1 MVKGVRSYRWI
12 GQGPGFLLLEG
23 LLAVEQREEGRLADQ
38 PVVQA
43 SVRAGPSQRQP
54 ARPGESALG
63 ARPALRAH

>member
-1 MVKGVRSYRWI
+1 MRSYRWI

-23 LLAVEQREEGRLADQ
+23 LLADEQREEGRLADQ

-43 SVRAGPSQRQP
+43 GVRAGPSQRQP
-54 ARPGESALG
+54 ARPGGSALG